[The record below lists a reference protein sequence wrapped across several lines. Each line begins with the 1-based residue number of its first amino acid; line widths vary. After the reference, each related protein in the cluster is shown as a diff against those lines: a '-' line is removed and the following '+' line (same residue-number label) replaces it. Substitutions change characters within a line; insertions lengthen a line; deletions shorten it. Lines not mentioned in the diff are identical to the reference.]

1 MGLLDRLSRLIRA
14 NVNDL
19 VDKSEDPEKTL
30 DQILRDMQASVAA
43 GREQLVAMVVQEKEL
58 AAERDHTAR
67 LAAEWGRKAQAAVA
81 AGRDDLAREALRRK
95 RDAEANLEVYV
106 QQHAAQVQVVARL
119 KQQIVELEAKYA
131 RTVEQRDVLVHRQRR
146 AQASA
151 KVGDS
156 LAALSPADPSA
167 DLARIERRVR
177 GTEARVAAQLDL
189 AGTALDAQ
197 FAALEDPG
205 IEDELRRLKAGGDV
219 AIAAGAIA
227 AADATLADAELQE
240 LRDFEIEQELRSLK
254 QGG

>member
-19 VDKSEDPEKTL
+19 VDKSEDPDKTL

-58 AAERDHTAR
+58 AAEREHTAR

-95 RDAEANLEVYV
+95 RDAEANLEVYT

-119 KQQIVELEAKYA
+119 KQQITELDAKYA

-146 AQASA
+146 AAASA
-151 KVGDS
+151 KVGDA

-167 DLARIERRVR
+167 DLARIERKVR
-177 GTEARVAAQLDL
+177 GAEARVAAQLE
-189 AGTALDAQ
+189 LDGSAIDVQ
-197 FAALEDPG
+197 FAALADPG
-205 IEDELRRLKAGGDV
+205 IEEELRRLKAGGDV
-219 AIAAGAIA
+219 ALADGAIA
-227 AADATLADAELQE
+227 TADATLADAELQE
-240 LRDFEIEQELRSLK
+240 LEDFELEQELKSLK